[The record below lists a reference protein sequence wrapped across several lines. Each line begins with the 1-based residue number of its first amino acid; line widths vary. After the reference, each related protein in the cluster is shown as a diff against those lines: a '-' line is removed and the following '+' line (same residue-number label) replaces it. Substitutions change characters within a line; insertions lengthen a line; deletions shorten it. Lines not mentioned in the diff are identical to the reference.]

1 MDICTSY
8 DVDEYVSTKA
18 EYFIVITIVDYGVGN
33 LGSILNM
40 LKKVGTKAETSS
52 EPDILAKAKKLILPG
67 VGAFDAGM
75 RKLNE
80 AGLIPLLNE
89 LVLNKKVPVIGL
101 CLGMQ
106 LMTQKSEEGAEAGL
120 GWINAQTI
128 RFKFGPQNA
137 HLKVPHMGWNTLDIQ
152 RQHPIVSDLG
162 PESRFY
168 FVHSYHILCT
178 DEADVVAYT
187 DYGYPLAAIISK
199 ENIMGAQF
207 HPEKSHRFGMQLLKN
222 FAERI

>member
-1 MDICTSY
+1 M
-8 DVDEYVSTKA
+8 
-18 EYFIVITIVDYGVGN
+18 ITIVDYGVGN

-80 AGLIPLLNE
+80 AGLVPLLNE
-89 LVLNKKVPVIGL
+89 LVLKKKVPVIGL

-120 GWINAQTI
+120 GWIDAQTI
-128 RFKFGPQNA
+128 RFKFSLQNA

-152 RQHPIVSDLG
+152 LQHPLVSGLG
-162 PESRFY
+162 SEARFY

-187 DYGYPLAAIISK
+187 DYGYPLAAVISK
-199 ENIMGAQF
+199 GNIMGAQF
-207 HPEKSHRFGMQLLKN
+207 HPEKSHGFGMQLLKN
-222 FAERI
+222 FAERV